1 MKLYLRSYY
10 NSIHKC
16 SIYEWS
22 RARKHGNFSFLQKKH
37 YNTPSNAIPTNVS
50 LVGEQAYMLLLTEL
64 WHEFG
69 QSKELLKEIDLRKDL
84 LAANLEFLIGGD
96 PSMKNDIKLIKAD
109 LEKMLK
115 ESATT
120 VDYDFDSEISKVAQH
135 LNLGIINQKKISVFE
150 YYAATRS

>member
-1 MKLYLRSYY
+1 
-10 NSIHKC
+10 
-16 SIYEWS
+16 
-22 RARKHGNFSFLQKKH
+22 
-37 YNTPSNAIPTNVS
+37 
-50 LVGEQAYMLLLTEL
+50 MLLLTEL

-84 LAANLEFLIGGD
+84 LAANLEFLIEGD

-115 ESATT
+115 ESATS

-150 YYAATRS
+150 YYNATRS